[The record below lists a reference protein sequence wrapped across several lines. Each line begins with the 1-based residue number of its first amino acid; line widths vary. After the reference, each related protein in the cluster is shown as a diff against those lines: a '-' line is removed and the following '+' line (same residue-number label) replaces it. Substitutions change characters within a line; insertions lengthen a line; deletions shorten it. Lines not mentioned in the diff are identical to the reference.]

1 MSEQAISKA
10 IQQYLD
16 VRHIYNDRLNA
27 GKVKVASGGWMQLSK
42 VGSPDRFYIRKGQI
56 YFVEVKRPGEKPTKE
71 QVERHQELRNAGAV
85 VIVADSLDSFIK
97 QFTTTP
103 EVMEAST

>member
-27 GKVKVASGGWMQLSK
+27 GKVKVGGKYLQLAK
-42 VGSPDRFYIRKGQI
+42 KGTPDRFYISKGQI

-71 QVERHQELRNAGAV
+71 QIERHQELRDAGAV
-85 VIVADSLDSFIK
+85 VIVADSLDSFIN
-97 QFTTTP
+97 QF
-103 EVMEAST
+103 EGRYEG